1 MWTDHEKTERKIWG
15 ILGLHRLSSLQTYG
29 ENLNMEKLHDRDI
42 REPLFEF
49 LEETY
54 GRIRILEEKTMG
66 KSRADI
72 VMVTPEYLYGIE
84 IKSDADTYARLARQV
99 KDYDSYYDYNI
110 VVVGS
115 SHALHIE
122 EHVPDYW
129 GIITVEVT
137 ENCFDFYILRKAAA
151 NPKMKWKRK
160 LEILWR
166 PELAQLQEW
175 NAMPKYKEKSKSFVT
190 EKILERIP
198 EKIDE
203 ETLRQQISELLM
215 ERDYNT
221 VAEMLAEY
229 RKGEKTQAYQK
240 NVVMDCAEEE
250 KKNELDQWNSSCGI
264 QVQK

>member
-99 KDYDSYYDYNI
+99 KDYDRILYYRLRCSTLSGLTYLP
-110 VVVGS
+110 GR
-115 SHALHIE
+115 L
-122 EHVPDYW
+122 
-129 GIITVEVT
+129 GGKITVGG
-137 ENCFDFYILRKAAA
+137 YRMARK
-151 NPKMKWKRK
+151 
-160 LEILWR
+160 I
-166 PELAQLQEW
+166 
-175 NAMPKYKEKSKSFVT
+175 
-190 EKILERIP
+190 
-198 EKIDE
+198 
-203 ETLRQQISELLM
+203 
-215 ERDYNT
+215 
-221 VAEMLAEY
+221 
-229 RKGEKTQAYQK
+229 YQF
-240 NVVMDCAEEE
+240 
-250 KKNELDQWNSSCGI
+250 Q
-264 QVQK
+264 